1 MKRTSPPNFRRKQ
14 TPHPGTGKPGAAR
27 KAAPD
32 WMDCLDRLHGCCRT
46 VEMLGQLMDGYG
58 NEPLPPEALREA
70 GSLLEE
76 QAGQLRAAVADL
88 EAAR

>member
-1 MKRTSPPNFRRKQ
+1 
-14 TPHPGTGKPGAAR
+14 
-27 KAAPD
+27 
-32 WMDCLDRLHGCCRT
+32 
-46 VEMLGQLMDGYG
+46 MLGQLMDGYG